1 MISKLVRM
9 YKNRQESKRYYSFT
23 KYRGMIAL
31 ILLIFLVLGSSEQAS
46 SFSTGLLESISIAI
60 PSDQVSHE
68 SIIIASDSDFI
79 SQGWPG
85 NGSISNPFLIEGLA
99 ILSDDECVKIANTS
113 SYFVIRNCSL
123 SGMLDHHGIGVYLRN
138 VTHGTIE
145 LSTMSGLGVGIYDRQ
160 STGNVYRNNT
170 IEDTWDGILIDICN
184 NNVVSNNTV
193 TENRGGDEIWIINSR
208 NCLVLGNF
216 VSGIC
221 LTWSTTCTVGH
232 NYGLIEGLNIEGN
245 NLTHWLHQIH
255 DNYFN
260 GKMLGYFRDSSDS
273 IIDGDLYSQLIL
285 VNVTRTMISGGI
297 FQNLSMGVQ
306 IINSADCTLSDFVS
320 KNNFRVGVN
329 IKNSY
334 NCTIVNGS
342 VDEHLIGMSV
352 WSSEMTRVEGT
363 QMNNNSFCGIEVISS
378 NSCHFIENTISN
390 GRSGVS
396 IYMSNNCTLSE
407 NDIFGNEVGVVLS
420 SSNYT
425 LITNNIVHENE
436 IGIILSSTTSHNL
449 IYWNSFI
456 LNTDKN
462 AVDDGLFNV
471 WDDGIS
477 RGNIWSDY
485 QWPGPYTI
493 PGEAQS
499 IDRFPNVPFSQIPP
513 EIIPAGFI
521 IIIAVLIYSQK
532 ERFRTLK
539 EQAC

>member
-1 MISKLVRM
+1 M
-9 YKNRQESKRYYSFT
+9 
-23 KYRGMIAL
+23 AL
-31 ILLIFLVLGSSEQAS
+31 ILLIFLIVVSSEQAS
-46 SFSTGLLESISIAI
+46 SFSTGLQESRSIAI
-60 PSDQVSHE
+60 PSDQVLHE
-68 SIIIASDSDFI
+68 SITIDSDSDFI
-79 SQGWPG
+79 AQGWPG
-85 NGSISNPFLIEGLA
+85 NGSISNPYLIEGLA
-99 ILSDDECVKIANTS
+99 IMSDDDCVKISNTS
-113 SYFVIRNCSL
+113 SYFVIRNCSF
-123 SGMLDHHGIGVYLRN
+123 SWMLDHHGTGVYLRN

-145 LSTMSGLGVGIYDRQ
+145 LSTMSGLGVGIYDRH
-160 STGNVYRNNT
+160 STENVFRNNT
-170 IEDTWDGILIDICN
+170 IEDAWNGIAIESCN

-193 TENRGGDEIWIINSR
+193 TGNRRADDIHISISR

-216 VSGIC
+216 VRGIS
-221 LTWSTTCTVGH
+221 LTWSINCTVGH
-232 NYGLIEGLNIEGN
+232 NSGLIEGLNIFGE

-260 GKMLGYFRDSSDS
+260 GTILGYFRDTSDS
-273 IIDGDLYSQLIL
+273 IIDGTLYSQLIL
-285 VNVTRTMISGGI
+285 VNVTRAMISGGV

-306 IINSADCTLSDFVS
+306 IIDSADCIVSDFVS

-329 IKNSY
+329 IENSY

-342 VDEHLIGMSV
+342 IAEHLIGVSV
-352 WSSEMTRVEGT
+352 SSSERTGIKGT
-363 QMNNNSFCGIEVISS
+363 QMNNNSFSGIEVLSS

-407 NDIFGNEVGVVLS
+407 NDIFGNDVGVELW

-436 IGIILSSTTSHNL
+436 IGILLSSTTSHNL

-456 LNTDKN
+456 SNTDKN
-462 AVDDGLFNV
+462 AVDDGIFNV

-485 QWPGPYTI
+485 QGPGPYII

-499 IDRFPNVPFSQIPP
+499 IDRFPNVPVFQIPY
-513 EIIPAGFI
+513 EMIPVLFI
-521 IIIAVLIYSQK
+521 IIIALVLIYSQK
-532 ERFRTLK
+532 DRFHTP
-539 EQAC
+539 QG